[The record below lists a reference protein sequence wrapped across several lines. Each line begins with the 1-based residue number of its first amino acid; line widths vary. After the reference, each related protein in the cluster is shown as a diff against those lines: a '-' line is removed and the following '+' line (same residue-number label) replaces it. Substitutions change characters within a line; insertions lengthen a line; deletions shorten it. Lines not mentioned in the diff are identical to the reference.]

1 MMTLLNIAPSSAQTL
16 ISRGLRACLIGAV
29 GAGLLWTGFTSQAA
43 AQSAFDDPGR
53 NVTSKGGVVGDLTPV
68 QPNVDTGQISLGS
81 TAQVVVLFRNDS
93 GRPLQTGAINL
104 YPSSSVSASVAIN
117 ECQGSS
123 PEDMLP
129 AGAVCAIGLSVK
141 GLQAGRF
148 RVEMLMRHSG
158 TTRLVTATVVGDVQA
173 NDDDT
178 DVFRSDIEAIPT
190 ELDFEDVDTS
200 QPVVKPVVFRN
211 ITSEPIDVEAIYV
224 EAADQSGISFRT
236 DCAKLGPGQA
246 CIVSLIWSPILR
258 GQVSGVLVIEH
269 SGPTSVASVPILGE
283 FDPEDLEQAKPFPEA
298 IPGKGLLVS
307 SQEEI
312 NFETGVS
319 TSSAMTVSLV
329 NAGDVALTL
338 NEIRLSNT
346 DTGLSISKNGC
357 APGMMLEPVQA
368 CPLTVVWNPVREG
381 AILDDIQVMHDG
393 ARGILVLPVR
403 GTSTGIVSKDNQA
416 VRLAETVVTSVSG
429 ESRQEEVIV
438 RDNDIDPATVLD
450 GFAVTSHSPKRAI
463 ITGPGGSRIV
473 FNGEEVVIGGFL
485 WNVNIRS
492 SGVEFQSGDE
502 KVLLL
507 FDRALSSNS
516 VNVGPGRSS
525 SATTSSST
533 STSAPST
540 SSSTTTPT
548 Q

>member
-29 GAGLLWTGFTSQAA
+29 GAGLLWTGFASQAA

-53 NVTSKGGVVGDLTPV
+53 NVTSKGGVIGDLTPV

-129 AGAVCAIGLSVK
+129 PGAVCAIGLSVK

-211 ITSEPIDVEAIYV
+211 ITSEAIDVEAIYV

-258 GQVSGVLVIEH
+258 GQVSGVLVVEH

-357 APGMMLEPVQA
+357 ATGMMLEPVQA

-381 AILDDIQVMHDG
+381 AILDDIQIAHDG

-403 GTSTGIVSKDNQA
+403 GTASGIVSKDNQA
-416 VRLAETVVTSVSG
+416 VRLSETVVTSSSG
-429 ESRQEEVIV
+429 ESRQEIIV

-516 VNVGPGRSS
+516 VNVGSGRSS
-525 SATTSSST
+525 SSTTSS

-540 SSSTTTPT
+540 STTPT

>member
-1 MMTLLNIAPSSAQTL
+1 MMTLLNMAPSSAHTL

-29 GAGLLWTGFTSQAA
+29 GAGLLWTGFSSQAA

-53 NVTSKGGVVGDLTPV
+53 NVTGKGGVIGDLTPV

-123 PEDMLP
+123 PDDMLP
-129 AGAVCAIGLSVK
+129 PGAVCAIGLSVK

-148 RVEMLMRHSG
+148 RIEMLMRHSG

-211 ITSEPIDVEAIYV
+211 ITSEAIDIEAIYV
-224 EAADQSGISFRT
+224 EAADKSGISFRT

-246 CIVSLIWSPILR
+246 CIVSVIWSPILR
-258 GQVSGVLVIEH
+258 GQVSGVLVVEH
-269 SGPTSVASVPILGE
+269 TGPTSVASVPILGE

-312 NFETGVS
+312 NFATGVS

-338 NEIRLSNT
+338 TDIRLSNT

-357 APGMMLEPVQA
+357 APNMMLEPVQA

-403 GTSTGIVSKDNQA
+403 GTATGIVSKDNQA
-416 VRLAETVVTSVSG
+416 VRLAETVVTSASG
-429 ESRQEEVIV
+429 ESRQEIIV

-492 SGVEFQSGDE
+492 SGVEFQSGNE

-525 SATTSSST
+525 SSTTSSSSSSSSST
-533 STSAPST
+533 STTA
-540 SSSTTTPT
+540 TPT